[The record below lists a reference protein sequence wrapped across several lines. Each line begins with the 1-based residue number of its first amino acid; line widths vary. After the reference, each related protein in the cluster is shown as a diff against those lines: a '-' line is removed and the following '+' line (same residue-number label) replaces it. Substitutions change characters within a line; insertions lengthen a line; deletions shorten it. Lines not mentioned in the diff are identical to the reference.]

1 MKAGGEGDRMGK
13 RRRAREAALSILY
26 QLEFRS
32 ENLPEVFRAYW
43 ADHPC
48 PPEVQAFAEE
58 LIAGTVAHREEIDS
72 LIASHAEHWHFSRI
86 ALVDRNILRVATY
99 ELLFRKD
106 IPEKVILNEAIEI
119 AKQYGSE
126 DSSRF
131 VNGILDRIRPITR
144 PPLLEAAER

>member
-1 MKAGGEGDRMGK
+1 
-13 RRRAREAALSILY
+13 
-26 QLEFRS
+26 
-32 ENLPEVFRAYW
+32 
-43 ADHPC
+43 
-48 PPEVQAFAEE
+48 
-58 LIAGTVAHREEIDS
+58 
-72 LIASHAEHWHFSRI
+72 
-86 ALVDRNILRVATY
+86 VDRNILRVATY

>member
-1 MKAGGEGDRMGK
+1 MGK

-26 QLEFRS
+26 QREFRS
-32 ENLPEVFRAYW
+32 ENLQDLFRAYW

-48 PPEVQAFAEE
+48 PPEVRAFTEE
-58 LIAGTVAHREEIDS
+58 LVTGTTAHREEIDT
-72 LIASHAEHWHFSRI
+72 LIASHAEHWQFSRI

-99 ELLFRKD
+99 ELLVCKD

-119 AKQYGSE
+119 AKQYGGE

-131 VNGILDRIRPITR
+131 VNGILDRIRAVTR

>member
-1 MKAGGEGDRMGK
+1 MKAVAAGGRMGK
-13 RRRAREAALSILY
+13 RRSAREAALSILY

-32 ENLPEVFRAYW
+32 GHYPEVCRDYW

-48 PPEVQAFAEE
+48 PPEVQTFAEE
-58 LIAGTVAHREEIDS
+58 LVAGTVAHREEIDS
-72 LIASHAEHWHFSRI
+72 LIASHTEHWHFSRI
-86 ALVDRNILRVATY
+86 ALVDRNILRLATY
-99 ELLFRKD
+99 ELLCHKD

-119 AKQYGSE
+119 AKQYGGE

-131 VNGILDRIRPITR
+131 VNGILDRIRAITR